1 MESAKHTT
9 QAEQKPQTE
18 FEAMQERILSA
29 TVDKILREVQRIA
42 EPFQRRALQRA
53 LDRIP
58 VETPEEQDQ
67 TEATPRLHVGKA
79 AGEFEMIVKWLQDR
93 TIDEKLIGLA
103 FSVLIDGDV
112 QASIQRRGLYKGEIG
127 QDLDND
133 WEDAI
138 TAILETEEGRRS
150 VSPEILSIASYLL
163 GISAGSY

>member
-1 MESAKHTT
+1 MENSEVTP

-18 FEAMQERILSA
+18 FEAVQERILSA
-29 TVDKILREVQRIA
+29 TVDKILGEVQRIA

-67 TEATPRLHVGKA
+67 TKATPRLQVGKA
-79 AGEFEMIVKWLQDR
+79 VGDFRMIVKWLQDR

-103 FSVLIDGDV
+103 FSVLIDSGV
-112 QASIQRRGLYKGEIG
+112 QTSIQRRGLYKGEIG
-127 QDLDND
+127 QDLDRD
-133 WEDAI
+133 WDDAI

-150 VSPEILSIASYLL
+150 VSPEILSIASYLM